1 MYELSRVGNGLQVLT
16 VTLPHV
22 QSASLGFFLGVGS
35 RYESEALAGASHFI
49 EHMLFKGT
57 ARRPTALDIAEAIE
71 GKGGVFNASTGLETT
86 LYWAKVAAPHL
97 PDALDVLS
105 DMLLHATFDPGEMEK
120 ERYVISEEIN
130 YSLDA
135 PDSLAQI
142 LANQLQWPDHPLGRD
157 IAGTQQSV
165 AGISRE
171 SLLAY
176 MLAHYHPG
184 AALLGLAGSVDHQ
197 QVVAWAEANLLG
209 WEPGPP
215 LQWEPAPPD
224 HQGPSLHVHFKDTEQ
239 THLCFSFTGLSRSD
253 PDRFALRLMN
263 VVLGEGMQCRLFQE
277 VRERLALAY
286 SVESYAST
294 LQDTGAFGVYA
305 GVGVERAGEAIRAIL
320 GELDRLRQTPV
331 PEEELRRALEF
342 VRGRLA
348 LSMEDSFTQAAWY
361 ARQQLQGPEVLE
373 PEEAV
378 ARMEAV
384 QPADIQRL
392 AQALFEETRLNLAI
406 VGPSSQDGEHFEQA
420 IRF

>member
-1 MYELSRVGNGLQVLT
+1 
-16 VTLPHV
+16 
-22 QSASLGFFLGVGS
+22 
-35 RYESEALAGASHFI
+35 
-49 EHMLFKGT
+49 
-57 ARRPTALDIAEAIE
+57 
-71 GKGGVFNASTGLETT
+71 
-86 LYWAKVAAPHL
+86 
-97 PDALDVLS
+97 
-105 DMLLHATFDPGEMEK
+105 MEK
-120 ERYVISEEIN
+120 ERHVISEEIN
-130 YSLDA
+130 YSLDT

-142 LANQLQWPDHPLGRD
+142 LANQLQWPNHPLGRD

-165 AGISRE
+165 AGFSRE

-184 AALLGLAGSVDHQ
+184 AALLGLAGAVDHQ
-197 QVVAWAEANLLG
+197 QAVAWAEANLLG
-209 WEPGPP
+209 WEPGLP
-215 LQWEPAPPD
+215 LQWEPAPLD

-253 PDRFALRLMN
+253 PDRFTLRLMN

-305 GVGVERAGEAIRAIL
+305 GVGAERAGEAIRAIL
-320 GELDRLRQTPV
+320 GELDRLRQTLV

-361 ARQQLQGPEVLE
+361 ARQQLQGPEV
-373 PEEAV
+373 AV
-378 ARMEAV
+378 ARLEAV

-392 AQALFEETRLNLAI
+392 AQALFQETRLNLAI
-406 VGPSSQDGEHFEQA
+406 VGPFSQDGEHFEQA